1 MKSLSSR
8 GVPSQPARAWQSW
21 KLPGRRPWWL
31 AVAVCLWAAGCDQP
45 AVPLPP
51 ATEPEVEVCLPTY
64 REVTDREDFT
74 GQTEAVKTIDIRA
87 RVTGYLKAVHFRHG
101 AEVKQGDM
109 LFEIDPPYYAAE
121 AERAAGVEAEAEAKL
136 RRLGLDYERARKL
149 HPSGVITKE
158 QYDLVSGDLA
168 QAEATLRAARGS
180 LKIAEVNLGYCEV
193 RAPIAGRLSRP
204 YIDPGNLVKADDT
217 ILTRIVSQDPIWVYF
232 DLDERTMLRLRR
244 LVQQGASSVASGAK
258 VPVLIGLADE
268 QGYSHQGVLDF
279 EDNRLDPSTG
289 TLRVRAVLDN
299 RNRLLTPGL
308 FVRVRLPI
316 GEPHQALLVPEQAL
330 GTDQGQKF
338 LYVLTAE
345 NEIAYRPVDVGKVHD
360 RQRVINSGLAAGE
373 RVVVT
378 GLQRVRP
385 GIKVK
390 PTVVTPTTGTAAS
403 VTAASGT
410 AASGTAASVTAAT
423 ADARSQS
430 QAK

>member
-1 MKSLSSR
+1 MKPMRASFQVFETAGMICRRWGRALSAAC
-8 GVPSQPARAWQSW
+8 V
-21 KLPGRRPWWL
+21 
-31 AVAVCLWAAGCDQP
+31 VATCLWAAGCDQP
-45 AVPLPP
+45 APALPP
-51 ATEPEVEVCLPTY
+51 ATNPEVEVCLPTY
-64 REVTDREDFT
+64 RQVTDREEFT

-87 RVTGYLKAVHFRHG
+87 RVTGYLKSVNFRHG
-101 AEVKQGDM
+101 AEVKKGDL
-109 LFEIDPPYYAAE
+109 LFEIDPPYYEAE
-121 AERAAGVEAEAEAKL
+121 TERAAGVAAEAEAKL
-136 RRLGLDYERARKL
+136 RRLRLDYERAEKL
-149 HPSGVITKE
+149 RPNGIITKE
-158 QYDLVSGDLA
+158 QFDLVAGDLA
-168 QAEATLRAARGS
+168 QAEATLRAALGS
-180 LKIAEVNLGYCEV
+180 LKIAQVNLGYCEV
-193 RAPIAGRLSRP
+193 RAPIDGRMSRP
-204 YIDPGNLVKADDT
+204 NIDPGNLAKADDT

-244 LVQQGASSVASGAK
+244 LVHKGTLGVADTAAAK

-289 TLRVRAVLDN
+289 TLRVRAVFDN
-299 RNRLLTPGL
+299 RDRLLTAGL

-338 LYVLTAE
+338 LYVVTAQD
-345 NEIAYRPVDVGKVHD
+345 EIAYRPVEVGKVHD
-360 RQRVINSGLAAGE
+360 RQRVIIQGLAADE

-390 PTVVTPTTGTAAS
+390 PTMVAP
-403 VTAASGT
+403 
-410 AASGTAASVTAAT
+410 AAT
-423 ADARSQS
+423 ADTRATS